1 VWERS
6 VRATHLFLDEQ
17 DIVELRPHVAE
28 ELESDRYAWWV
39 LESADHAIVGFL
51 AFARDVI
58 EGLFIDPDYRGQG
71 AGTALVAYAQRLSGR
86 ALAVDVNEQNNSAR
100 EFYQRLGFVVMG
112 RSPTDAAGR
121 SFPILHLRRESTV

>member
-58 EGLFIDPDYRGQG
+58 EQQRARVLPATRLRRY
-71 AGTALVAYAQRLSGR
+71 GTIA
-86 ALAVDVNEQNNSAR
+86 D
-100 EFYQRLGFVVMG
+100 G
-112 RSPTDAAGR
+112 RSWPLLPDITPSA
-121 SFPILHLRRESTV
+121 